1 MERGLAETM
10 KFVHMQ
16 ASWKVFLSPSSVSS
30 FHPST
35 KRRPWQCKGNG
46 KRKLLHLNICM
57 LERGVFN
64 ELIESV
70 SSYSICSTRR
80 NSFYVGVL
88 KNCRRG
94 PNGTESLV
102 LFCRNT
108 MFLLYFFF
116 FTHNT
121 LCAANFPPDLPL
133 CLNNPCSPFHCN
145 LPECRTNKCQ
155 RLKWSL
161 GVAVGEGALGQTY
174 RVSWQHREGGVVI
187 QKALI
192 RPIMA
197 LTVETRVRN

>member
-116 FTHNT
+116 LHTT
-121 LCAANFPPDLPL
+121 LYVLLISPLTSLCAWTTLAPP
-133 CLNNPCSPFHCN
+133 F
-145 LPECRTNKCQ
+145 TAT
-155 RLKWSL
+155 SL
-161 GVAVGEGALGQTY
+161 SAE
-174 RVSWQHREGGVVI
+174 
-187 QKALI
+187 
-192 RPIMA
+192 PINA
-197 LTVETRVRN
+197 KGWNGL